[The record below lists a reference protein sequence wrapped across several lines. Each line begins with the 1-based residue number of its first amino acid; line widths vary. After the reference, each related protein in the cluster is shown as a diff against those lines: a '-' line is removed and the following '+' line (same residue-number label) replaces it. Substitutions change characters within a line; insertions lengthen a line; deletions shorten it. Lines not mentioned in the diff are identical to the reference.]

1 MEKGQSNI
9 AHSCVGKGWRA
20 RRVRRGWDNSWIVT
34 LGGRVEGHGGEAAL
48 ESGQMKDVGF
58 SSQQRFKWYNK
69 C

>member
-9 AHSCVGKGWRA
+9 AHSCVEKGWRA
-20 RRVRRGWDNSWIVT
+20 RRGWDNSWIVT
-34 LGGRVEGHGGEAAL
+34 LGERVEGRGGKAAF

-58 SSQQRFKWYNK
+58 SSHQRFKWYNK